1 MAKILSI
8 ETSTDVC
15 SVAYSENGE
24 VVEKRELFEP
34 NSHSKHTTLLI
45 QDIFRT
51 EGVPPMA
58 ELDAVAV
65 SAGPGSYTGLRIGTS
80 VAKGICFA
88 LNIPLIAVDTLKIMS
103 QAVLLSDVD
112 VSGKILLCPMIDA
125 RRMEV
130 YTALFDT
137 SLKVIEDTSAM
148 IIDEDSFTGVLDKSK
163 VLFFGNGADKCK
175 DAIKHENALFI
186 DDIFPLAANMSLPAE
201 TAFSDNDF
209 VDVAYFEPFYLKS
222 FVATIPKKKFF

>member
-15 SVAYSENGE
+15 SVAFAEDGK
-24 VVEKRELFEP
+24 VIEKRELFEP

-45 QDIFRT
+45 QDIFKT
-51 EGVPPMA
+51 DGVPPME

-88 LNIPLIAVDTLKIMS
+88 LNIPLIAVDTLTTMS
-103 QAVLLSDVD
+103 QAVLASGIDVPGD
-112 VSGKILLCPMIDA
+112 ILLCPMIDA

-130 YTALFDT
+130 YTVLHDKDLNVVEETNA
-137 SLKVIEDTSAM
+137 K
-148 IIDEDSFTGVLDKSK
+148 IIDENSFVEVLDKNK
-163 VLFFGNGADKCK
+163 VLFFGNGAAKCK
-175 DAIKHENALFI
+175 DTIRHDNAEFI
-186 DDIFPLAANMSLPAE
+186 DDIFPLAASMSPLAE
-201 TAFSDNDF
+201 KAFNESNF

-222 FVATIPKKKFF
+222 FVATISKKKFF

>member
-15 SVAYSENGE
+15 SVALAVDGK
-24 VVEKRELFEP
+24 VIEKRELFEP

-45 QDIFRT
+45 QDIFNT
-51 EGVPPMA
+51 KGILPMA

-88 LNIPLIAVDTLKIMS
+88 LNIPLIAVDTLKVMS
-103 QAVLLSDVD
+103 QAVLM
-112 VSGKILLCPMIDA
+112 SGVNVQTGTFLCPMIDA

-130 YTALFDT
+130 YTALHDT
-137 SLKVIEDTSAM
+137 SLNIVEDTNAK
-148 IIDEDSFTGVLDKSK
+148 IIDENSFAEVLGRNKI
-163 VLFFGNGADKCK
+163 LFFGNGAAKCSEV
-175 DAIKHENALFI
+175 IKHQNAIFI
-186 DDIFPLAANMSLPAE
+186 DEIFPLAVNMSPLADK
-201 TAFSDNDF
+201 AFIENEF

-222 FVATIPKKKFF
+222 FVATISKKKFF

>member
-15 SVAYSENGE
+15 SVAFAEDGK
-24 VVEKRELFEP
+24 VIEKRELFEP

-45 QDIFRT
+45 QDIFKT
-51 EGVPPMA
+51 EGVIPIK

-88 LNIPLIAVDTLKIMS
+88 LDIPLIAVDTLKLMS
-103 QAVLLSDVD
+103 QAVLSSEVK
-112 VSGKILLCPMIDA
+112 VSAETLLCPMIDA

-130 YTALFDT
+130 YTALHDT
-137 SLKVIEDTSAM
+137 NLNVVEETNAK
-148 IIDEDSFTGVLDKSK
+148 IIDENSFDDILEKNEVM
-163 VLFFGNGADKCK
+163 FFGNGAAKCK
-175 DAIKHENALFI
+175 DVIKSNNAVFI
-186 DDIFPLAANMSLPAE
+186 DNIFPLAASMSSLAE
-201 TAFSDNDF
+201 KAYNENDF

-222 FVATIPKKKFF
+222 FVATISKKKFF

>member
-15 SVAYSENGE
+15 SVALAEDGT
-24 VVEKRELFEP
+24 VIEKRELFEP

-45 QDIFRT
+45 QDIFKT
-51 EGVPPMA
+51 EGIPPMK

-65 SAGPGSYTGLRIGTS
+65 SAGPGSYTGLRIGPS

-88 LNIPLIAVDTLKIMS
+88 LNIPLIAVDTLTTMS
-103 QAVLLSDVD
+103 QAVLASGTDVD
-112 VSGKILLCPMIDA
+112 ADTLLCPMIDA

-130 YTALFDT
+130 YTALHDKT
-137 SLKVIEDTSAM
+137 LKTIEETSAK
-148 IIDEDSFTGVLDKSK
+148 IIDEDSFADVLAKNK
-163 VLFFGNGADKCK
+163 VLFFGNGATKCK
-175 DAIKHENALFI
+175 DVIKSENAVFV
-186 DDIFPLAANMSLPAE
+186 DDIFPLAANMSPLAE
-201 TAFSDNDF
+201 KAFNENDF

-222 FVATIPKKKFF
+222 FVATISKKKFF